1 MNDYQGKRKE
11 QVEYSEKVA
20 AGSMILMIII
30 MLATTIPMLPTCVR
44 GIKELFIEEN

>member
-20 AGSMILMIII
+20 VGSMILMIII
-30 MLATTIPMLPTCVR
+30 M
-44 GIKELFIEEN
+44 FIGWVISYV